1 MWWNAVRLLLNVVN
15 CSGMWRHLAKCSE
28 MWQIVEKCG
37 DDVRRMHDFRKGER
51 KVWKIERL
59 KAEMQAARQVERHK
73 GKHAKRQK
81 RSI

>member
-1 MWWNAVRLLLNVVN
+1 M
-15 CSGMWRHLAKCSE
+15 
-28 MWQIVEKCG
+28 EKCG

-59 KAEMQAARQVERHK
+59 KAEMQAARQVERHE